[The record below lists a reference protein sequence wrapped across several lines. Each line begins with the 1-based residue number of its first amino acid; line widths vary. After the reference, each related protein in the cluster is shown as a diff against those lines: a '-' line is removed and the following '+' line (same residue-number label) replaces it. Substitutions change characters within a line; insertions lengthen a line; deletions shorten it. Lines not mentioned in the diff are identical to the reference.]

1 MQVVA
6 TRMGYYGERRY
17 REGQRFILS
26 DPKHFSHCWMQKIGQ
41 DGHPIPNDPKKKF
54 IQTSHAAAQ
63 DTKKKLSDPS
73 GYAVPGQKIHRAPAP
88 EPAPAAEPTVSS
100 NATVI

>member
-17 REGQRFILS
+17 REGQEFRLA
-26 DPKHFSHCWMQKIGQ
+26 DAKHFSHSWMQRIGP
-41 DGHPIPNDPKKKF
+41 DGKPVPNDPKKKF
-54 IQTSHAAAQ
+54 VTAHSAIQ

-73 GYAVPGQKIHRAPAP
+73 GYAVPGQKVHR
-88 EPAPAAEPTVSS
+88 APAAEPAAEPQPAISS
-100 NATVI
+100 NDNVI